1 MTGTAGQIMRRA
13 QPWLGTL
20 VDVGIVL
27 DDAAGT
33 TGPIDA
39 DAGGRA
45 IDATFAAIAQV
56 HRLMSFHE
64 AGSDVSAI
72 NRLQPGQSVTVDA
85 HTANVLRCA
94 QLFETLSDG
103 IFNIACGMQLVAWG
117 QLPPPADLL
126 AAPAAASA
134 SVTPGTASVAVLQPP
149 TRNALAIDVGLR
161 VTRRK
166 PGLIDLGG
174 IAKGYAVDLAVAALQ
189 GAGVAAGCVNAGG
202 DLRVFGAADFPVQIR
217 DPGMPTQAGCLLHLR
232 NQALA
237 TSAGYFSSRL
247 HEGRSTGALLDAR
260 DGRPVAAGRSASVLA
275 PSCMHA
281 DALTKV
287 VIATADPAHPLL
299 TRFGATAFLI

>member
-20 VDVGIVL
+20 VDVGIVVG
-27 DDAAGT
+27 DAA
-33 TGPIDA
+33 DA

-45 IDATFAAIAQV
+45 IDAAFAAIAQV

-64 AGSDVSAI
+64 AASDISAI
-72 NRLQPGQSVTVDA
+72 NRLHPGQSVTVDA

-94 QLFETLSDG
+94 QQFETLSDG

-117 QLPPPADLL
+117 QLPPMADLS
-126 AAPAAASA
+126 AASA
-134 SVTPGTASVAVLQPP
+134 SGTAGKASAAVLQPP
-149 TRNALAIDVGLR
+149 ARNAIAIDVGLR
-161 VTRRK
+161 VTRRG

-189 GAGVAAGCVNAGG
+189 VAGVAAGCVNAGG

-217 DPGMPTQAGCLLHLR
+217 DPEMPTRAGRVLHLHD
-232 NQALA
+232 QALA

-247 HEGRSTGALLDAR
+247 HEGRPTGALLDAR
-260 DGRPVAAGRSASVLA
+260 NGQPVAPGHSASVLA

-299 TRFGATAFLI
+299 AHFGATAFLI

>member
-1 MTGTAGQIMRRA
+1 MTGTAGQIVRRA

-20 VDVGIVL
+20 VDVSIVIG
-27 DDAAGT
+27 DAAGA
-33 TGPIDA
+33 TGSIDA

-45 IDATFAAIAQV
+45 IDAAFAAIAQV

-72 NRLQPGQSVTVDA
+72 NRLRPGQSVTIDA

-103 IFNIACGMQLVAWG
+103 IFNVACGTQLVAWG
-117 QLPPPADLL
+117 QLPPPADLS
-126 AAPAAASA
+126 AASGSA
-134 SVTPGTASVAVLQPP
+134 ASVAVLQPP
-149 TRNALAIDVGLR
+149 ARNTLAIDVGLL
-161 VTRRK
+161 VTRHR

-174 IAKGYAVDLAVAALQ
+174 IAKGYAVDLAMAALQ
-189 GAGVAAGCVNAGG
+189 GAGVATGCVNAGG